1 MSERQEDKRE
11 QERVRRLAEFSRLWQ
26 GVDPAA
32 IERRVDQG
40 LPAGF
45 GAEFESYVPGQTLT
59 PQQVQSVLANLT
71 GSAPNTRG
79 VEGGAGL
86 TLDSYMADPRA
97 AIKVENGQYVF
108 RPELAQGDYFGI
120 NPTGFWDGMGPAAL
134 AVALAGGLPMLTS
147 MGVLGG
153 GAAAAGAGET
163 GIGGWAGAIG
173 EGGTLSGVSDLGWN
187 VAGLAGEG
195 AGAGALDGINWAS
208 DIFNPDALSTFTGD
222 TSAGWNVAGT
232 SGGTGGIADGI
243 NWASDIFDPNAASG
257 FTGDASAG
265 WNVAQ
270 TAGGTGGAAGLAQ
283 TAAQQAAKTGL
294 SKVLK
299 DTLGIDVDSS
309 TLDLIGKGLGLG
321 LGVYGSN
328 KQADAAKDLASQYM
342 GMGAPYRAE
351 LANLNANPSSF
362 YGSDIFQGALQQG
375 SDALSRSLSA
385 KVGNP
390 ILNPTAL
397 QEMQN
402 YTTRGS
408 LDAFNTRWNQLAS
421 AGQLGVSQA
430 APLGQQANAASGNTY
445 NALGAGLQSVFGN
458 QRDYAA
464 EFMDLLNKR
473 ESRVGSGQSGNVF
486 NLP

>member
-1 MSERQEDKRE
+1 MD
-11 QERVRRLAEFSRLWQ
+11 A
-26 GVDPAA
+26 
-32 IERRVDQG
+32 
-40 LPAGF
+40 
-45 GAEFESYVPGQTLT
+45 
-59 PQQVQSVLANLT
+59 
-71 GSAPNTRG
+71 
-79 VEGGAGL
+79 
-86 TLDSYMADPRA
+86 
-97 AIKVENGQYVF
+97 
-108 RPELAQGDYFGI
+108 
-120 NPTGFWDGMGPAAL
+120 
-134 AVALAGGLPMLTS
+134 
-147 MGVLGG
+147 
-153 GAAAAGAGET
+153 GAAST
-163 GIGGWAGAIG
+163 L
-173 EGGTLSGVSDLGWN
+173 GTT
-187 VAGLAGEG
+187 VAK
-195 AGAGALDGINWAS
+195 
-208 DIFNPDALSTFTGD
+208 
-222 TSAGWNVAGT
+222 
-232 SGGTGGIADGI
+232 
-243 NWASDIFDPNAASG
+243 
-257 FTGDASAG
+257 
-265 WNVAQ
+265 
-270 TAGGTGGAAGLAQ
+270 
-283 TAAQQAAKTGL
+283 TAAEQAAKTGL

-321 LGVYGSN
+321 LGVYGAD

>member
-1 MSERQEDKRE
+1 MWPGLRVKVLVPGPWTVSIGRRTFSTRMRFPRLPGIRQPGGMLPELRAG
-11 QERVRRLAEFSRLWQ
+11 RVASLMVSIGHPTFSIRMQ
-26 GVDPAA
+26 RP
-32 IERRVDQG
+32 G
-40 LPAGF
+40 LPGMLL
-45 GAEFESYVPGQTLT
+45 P
-59 PQQVQSVLANLT
+59 
-71 GSAPNTRG
+71 
-79 VEGGAGL
+79 
-86 TLDSYMADPRA
+86 
-97 AIKVENGQYVF
+97 
-108 RPELAQGDYFGI
+108 
-120 NPTGFWDGMGPAAL
+120 DGMWLKPQA
-134 AVALAGGLPMLTS
+134 
-147 MGVLGG
+147 
-153 GAAAAGAGET
+153 ER
-163 GIGGWAGAIG
+163 
-173 EGGTLSGVSDLGWN
+173 
-187 VAGLAGEG
+187 
-195 AGAGALDGINWAS
+195 
-208 DIFNPDALSTFTGD
+208 
-222 TSAGWNVAGT
+222 
-232 SGGTGGIADGI
+232 
-243 NWASDIFDPNAASG
+243 
-257 FTGDASAG
+257 
-265 WNVAQ
+265 
-270 TAGGTGGAAGLAQ
+270 AQ

>member
-1 MSERQEDKRE
+1 
-11 QERVRRLAEFSRLWQ
+11 VRRLAEFSRLWQ

-134 AVALAGGLPMLTS
+134 VAGLAGGLPMLTS
-147 MGVLGG
+147 MGLLGG

-232 SGGTGGIADGI
+232 SGGTGGAIADGI

-270 TAGGTGGAAGLAQ
+270 TAGGTGGAV
-283 TAAQQAAKTGL
+283 AQQAAKTGL
-294 SKVLK
+294 SKFLK
-299 DTLGIDVDSS
+299 DKFNLDVDQNTLGM
-309 TLDLIGKGLGLG
+309 LGQLGGAGIGLLG
-321 LGVYGSN
+321 S
-328 KQADAAKDLASQYM
+328 KQQ
-342 GMGAPYRAE
+342 
-351 LANLNANPSSF
+351 
-362 YGSDIFQGALQQG
+362 
-375 SDALSRSLSA
+375 SDALKDLQAQMTGQRAPFLNKAVGYLNNPDSFYTSPEATGAANATMRALST
-385 KVGNP
+385 KFGNP
-390 ILNPTAL
+390 GVSPTAQGL
-397 QEMQN
+397 ATGALYDRYSN
-402 YTTRGS
+402 TVNSLGS
-408 LDAFNTRWNQLAS
+408 LGLS
-421 AGQLGVSQA
+421 GQGIQA
-430 APLGQQANAASGNTY
+430 NLGQQIASTSGQPYAIAGNTIS
-445 NALGAGLQSVFGN
+445 GLTSDNSMDEMMKRMFSQQFGL
-458 QRDYAA
+458 R
-464 EFMDLLNKR
+464 
-473 ESRVGSGQSGNVF
+473 
-486 NLP
+486 